1 MNLDEKF
8 IKLSLSYLSLRKT
21 VGWIGIS
28 LPFVLILGKIILFPG
43 NGIPTSISHYYYT
56 GMRDVMVGAL
66 CAVALFLFFY
76 EGYDEW
82 DEWLGNLAAIFA
94 LGAALFPSD
103 RVRKNRYGWNNPQP
117 ISSTLFLMPGFVL
130 TFPFYTEKW
139 RTDPQQT
146 YTKPNLHYMWC
157 GNGLKPLNHC
167 TSKVRTRFD
176 IGRTHIDFW
185 AECIALVAFGV
196 SWLTKGGTLYPDS
209 KFNNQPGQ

>member
-82 DEWLGNLAAIFA
+82 DEWMGNLAAIFA
-94 LGAALFPSD
+94 LGAALFPTTEYGKTDIVGIIHNLSAALFFLCLALFSLFLFT
-103 RVRKNRYGWNNPQP
+103 RKNGEPTHNKHIRNRIYITCGVVMVL
-117 ISSTLFLMPGFVL
+117 SLSTIIV
-130 TFPFYTEKW
+130 
-139 RTDPQQT
+139 
-146 YTKPNLHYMWC
+146 
-157 GNGLKPLNHC
+157 
-167 TSKVRTRFD
+167 VRIWFD

-196 SWLTKGGTLYPDS
+196 SWLTKGGTLYPDT
-209 KFNNQPGQ
+209 KTTPVNEND